1 MGMTHVSAP
10 SVFESPLVFLLKTLF
25 APVVASGVFLAS
37 LRFEGYP
44 LEGANI
50 LMFFLVFIVVSHTFK
65 VTRLNDRL
73 TARSF
78 FETAFDTMAR
88 WIFTLAV
95 VALLTYVAGIED
107 FLDEPGFVVWAG
119 ATPFIL
125 LFGQLAVGPMVR
137 IYFRRYGGHRKAVI
151 VGVTE
156 MGVKLAEAIGSHAFL
171 RTDVLGFFED
181 RPADRTADPGDLPVL
196 GRTADLPA
204 FLRQHE
210 VHAVYITLPIARQPR
225 ILELLD
231 NLKDST
237 VSVYFVP
244 DLFMTDLLQARWD
257 TLAGI
262 PVMAVCESPFIGIR
276 GLSKRLMDIV
286 GATVALV
293 LLAPVMLVIA
303 LAVRLSSPGPV
314 LFKQRR
320 YGEDGEPIF
329 VYKFRS
335 MTVCEDGGTVTQAKQ
350 GDARVTPLGAIL
362 RRTSLD
368 ELPQFLNVL
377 QGTMSLVGPRPHAV
391 AHNELYR
398 GLIKGYMVRHK
409 VKPGITG
416 WAQVNGL
423 RGETETVEKMAARIR
438 YDLEYLRNWS
448 LWLDMWILLKTVG
461 VVLKQKN
468 AY

>member
-1 MGMTHVSAP
+1 MKEASAP
-10 SVFESPLVFLLKTLF
+10 SVFESPLVFLLKMLF
-25 APVVASGVFLAS
+25 APVVASGMFLAS

-50 LMFFLVFIVVSHTFK
+50 LMFFLVFIVVSRTFR

-73 TARSF
+73 TTRSF
-78 FETAFDTMAR
+78 FETAFDTLAR
-88 WIFTLAV
+88 WLFTLAV
-95 VALLTYVAGIED
+95 VALLTYVAGIAD
-107 FLDEPGFVVWAG
+107 FLDEPGFVAWA
-119 ATPFIL
+119 ALTPFIL

-137 IYFRRYGGHRKAVI
+137 WYFRRYGEHRKAVI

-156 MGVKLAEAIGSHAFL
+156 MGVKLADAIHSQSFL
-171 RTDVLGFFED
+171 RTDVLGYFED
-181 RPADRTADPGDLPVL
+181 RHGDRTADPGELPVL
-196 GRTADLPA
+196 GGTSSLAEYLRT
-204 FLRQHE
+204 HE

-231 NLKDST
+231 GLKDST

-244 DLFMTDLLQARWD
+244 DLFMTDLLQASWD

-262 PVMAVCESPFIGIR
+262 PVMAVCESPFIGVR
-276 GLSKRLMDIV
+276 GLSKRVLDIL
-286 GATVALV
+286 GSIVALV
-293 LLAPVMLVIA
+293 LLAPVMALIA
-303 LAVRLSSPGPV
+303 LAVRLSSPGPA

-320 YGEDGEPIF
+320 YGEDGEAIF

-335 MTVCEDGGTVTQAKQ
+335 MTVCEDGGKVVQAKQ
-350 GDARVTPLGAIL
+350 GDARITPLGAFL

-423 RGETETVEKMAARIR
+423 RGETETVDKMAARIR

-461 VVLKQKN
+461 VVFKQKN

>member
-1 MGMTHVSAP
+1 
-10 SVFESPLVFLLKTLF
+10 
-25 APVVASGVFLAS
+25 
-37 LRFEGYP
+37 
-44 LEGANI
+44 
-50 LMFFLVFIVVSHTFK
+50 MFFLVFIIVSHTFK

-78 FETAFDTMAR
+78 LETTFDTLAR
-88 WIFTLAV
+88 WVFTLAV
-95 VALLTYVAGIED
+95 VASLTHVAGIED
-107 FLDEPGFVVWAG
+107 FLGEHGFLVWAA

-125 LFGQLAVGPMVR
+125 SFGQLAVGPVVR
-137 IYFRRYGGHRKAVI
+137 IYFRRHGSHRKAVI

-156 MGVKLAEAIGSHAFL
+156 MGVRLAEAIRGHTFL
-171 RTDVLGFFED
+171 RTEILGFFED
-181 RPADRTADPGDLPVL
+181 RPADRTEDPGDLAVL
-196 GRTADLPA
+196 GRTADLPE
-204 FLRQHE
+204 FLLKNE

-231 NLKDST
+231 KLKDST

-257 TLAGI
+257 TLVGI

-286 GATVALV
+286 GAATALA
-293 LLAPVMLVIA
+293 LLAPLMLVIA
-303 LAVRLSSPGPV
+303 LAVRLSSPGPA

-320 YGEDGEPIF
+320 YGEDGEAIF

-335 MTVCEDGGTVTQAKQ
+335 MTVCEDGVGVVQVKQ

-448 LWLDMWILLKTVG
+448 MWLDIWILLKTVG